1 MPRLIHAPVMVCGLV
16 SVVLGLSY
24 EPQHRELRKRQKGAI
39 DGVLETTELLLDWP
53 EGRPRSKEPLWQQ
66 VDERMLQGS
75 LEDLR
80 TFKRLEER
88 GYGDALPCLCVQA
101 HSRLQFCQLI
111 LGPRSL

>member
-1 MPRLIHAPVMVCGLV
+1 
-16 SVVLGLSY
+16 
-24 EPQHRELRKRQKGAI
+24 
-39 DGVLETTELLLDWP
+39 
-53 EGRPRSKEPLWQQ
+53 
-66 VDERMLQGS
+66 MLQGS

-101 HSRLQFCQLI
+101 HSRLQFWQPI